1 MGPMSGTFGN
11 SATIRL
17 KNSQFPIMIST
28 LKFTPTKYEKI
39 QLEPIQPD
47 ILIQKNVSDLIQKSD
62 PILNYLGVIQ
72 P

>member
-1 MGPMSGTFGN
+1 
-11 SATIRL
+11 
-17 KNSQFPIMIST
+17 MIST

-47 ILIQKNVSDLIQKSD
+47 VLIQKNVSNLIQNTD
-62 PILNYLGVIQ
+62 PILIYLGVIQ

>member
-1 MGPMSGTFGN
+1 MTGTFGN
-11 SATIRL
+11 SATIHL
-17 KNSQFPIMIST
+17 NNSQFPILIST
-28 LKFTPTKYEKI
+28 LKFTPTKYDKI

-47 ILIQKNVSDLIQKSD
+47 VFIQKSLRDLIQNSD